1 MHEKGNLIGSLNV
14 VLVIR
19 LGCLFL
25 NNRGEL

>member
-1 MHEKGNLIGSLNV
+1 MKKGNQIGSLNV